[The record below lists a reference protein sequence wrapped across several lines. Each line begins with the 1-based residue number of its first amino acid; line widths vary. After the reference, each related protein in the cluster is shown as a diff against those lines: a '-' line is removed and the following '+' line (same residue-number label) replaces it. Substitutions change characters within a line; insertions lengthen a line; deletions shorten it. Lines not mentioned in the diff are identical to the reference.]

1 MKHKIHV
8 EPDPQSS
15 FLNNPSFRVVIRRK
29 NGEEVGT
36 PLKDVDEPTAR
47 AMLPA
52 LSSAFLC
59 GVRSSK
65 WIVSRAIDHI
75 ELNNAPDVAIVVKKT
90 TP

>member
-1 MKHKIHV
+1 MKHTIQV

-15 FLNNPSFRVVIRRK
+15 FPSNPSFKVVIRRK

-36 PLKDVDEPTAR
+36 PLKGVDECTAR

-52 LSSAFLC
+52 LSNAFLC

-75 ELNNAPDVAIVVKKT
+75 ELRTAFDAVTSPPPET
-90 TP
+90 